1 MKIIASAVLAVVL
14 AAPSGGYAGENWDLA
29 SAWPAGNFH
38 VQNAMKFAQ
47 AVEKATNG
55 DVKITVHPGGALGL
69 KGPEMLVAVR
79 DGQVAMADIQMNQQV
94 GENRFWGIESLPYLA
109 TGYGELKKLQRHT
122 RPRFEELA
130 TQYGQKILYIV
141 PWPPQGVFSKA
152 AFDSAPAQLKGVKIR
167 TIDKNASDFFG
178 KIGAVPLQMPWG
190 DVVPAL
196 ATGAL
201 DAVATSSTSGV
212 DGKFW
217 EFLKYCNRLNWQMNS
232 QMVTVN
238 ARAWGKLKPAEQKT
252 IEALAKRMEGEF
264 WAVSEKEDEKNIAL
278 LSERGMKVAEPNP
291 ALKTTLNKIGSAMWD
306 DYASSTPMAKPVL
319 AAYRKEV
326 GK

>member
-1 MKIIASAVLAVVL
+1 MKRLGFALLAVAM
-14 AAPSGGYAGENWDLA
+14 AAPIARAEERWDLA

-38 VQNAMKFAQ
+38 VQNAMKFAE
-47 AVEKATNG
+47 AVKKATNG
-55 DVKITVHPGGALGL
+55 EVAITVHPGGSLGL

-94 GENRFWGIESLPYLA
+94 GEHRFWGVESLPYLA
-109 TGYGELKKLQRHT
+109 TGYDELKKLQRHT
-122 RPRFEELA
+122 RPQFDKLA
-130 TQYGQKILYIV
+130 QQFGQRILYIV
-141 PWPPQGVFSKA
+141 PWPPQSVFSKV
-152 AFDSAPAQLKGVKIR
+152 AFDSAPTQLKGVKIR

-217 EFLKYCNRLNWQMNS
+217 EFLAYCNRLNWQMNS
-232 QMVTVN
+232 QMVNVN
-238 ARAWGKLKPAEQKT
+238 LRVWAKLKPAQQKT
-252 IEALAKRMEGEF
+252 IEELARRMEGEF
-264 WAVSEKEDEKNIAL
+264 WAVSQKEDEKNIAL
-278 LSERGMKVAEPNP
+278 LQDKGMKVAQPT
-291 ALKTTLNKIGSAMWD
+291 ATLRTTLNKIGASMWD
-306 DYASSTPMAKPVL
+306 DYVRATPMAKPVL

>member
-1 MKIIASAVLAVVL
+1 MKTFAIALLAFAM
-14 AAPSGGYAGENWDLA
+14 AAPGARAGERWDLA

-38 VQNAMKFAQ
+38 VQNAMKFSQ
-47 AVEKATNG
+47 AVAKATNG
-55 DVKITVHPGGALGL
+55 DVQITVHPGGALGL

-79 DGQVAMADIQMNQQV
+79 DGQLAMADIQMNQQV

-109 TGYGELKKLQRHT
+109 TGYGELRKLQRHT
-122 RPRFEELA
+122 RPQFDKLA
-130 TQYGQKILYIV
+130 GQYGQKILYIV
-141 PWPPQGVFSKA
+141 PWPPQGVFSKV
-152 AFDSAPAQLKGVKIR
+152 AFDSAPSQLKGLKIR
-167 TIDKNASDFFG
+167 TIDKNGSDFFG

-201 DAVATSSTSGV
+201 DGVATSSTSGV

-217 EFLKYCNRLNWQMNS
+217 EFLAYCNRLNWQMNS
-232 QMVTVN
+232 QMVSVN
-238 ARAWGKLKPAEQKT
+238 LRAWNKLKPEQQKT
-252 IEALAKRMEGEF
+252 IEGLSRKMEGEF

-278 LSERGMKVAEPNP
+278 LTSRGMKVAEPSA
-291 ALKTTLNKIGSAMWD
+291 ALKATLNKIGAAMWD
-306 DYASSTPMAKPVL
+306 DYAASTPMAKPVL
-319 AAYRKEV
+319 SVYRKEV

>member
-1 MKIIASAVLAVVL
+1 MRKLGIAVALAV
-14 AAPSGGYAGENWDLA
+14 AAAGVQAEERWDLA
-29 SAWPAGNFH
+29 SAWPSGNFH
-38 VQNAMKFAQ
+38 VQNAMRFAE
-47 AVEKATNG
+47 AVAKATNG
-55 DVKITVHPGGALGL
+55 DVRITVHPGGALGL

-94 GENRFWGIESLPYLA
+94 GENPLWGIESLPYLA
-109 TGYGELKKLQRHT
+109 TGYEELRKLQKYT
-122 RPRFEELA
+122 RPEFEKLA
-130 TQYGQKILYIV
+130 GQYNQKILYIV
-141 PWPPQGVFSKA
+141 PWPPQGVFSKV
-152 AFDSAPAQLKGVKIR
+152 AFDAVPTQLKGVKIR
-167 TIDKNASDFFG
+167 TIDKNASDFFN

-217 EFLKYCNRLNWQMNS
+217 EFLAYCNRLNWQMNS

-238 ARAWGKLKPAEQKT
+238 LAAWKKAKPASQRT
-252 IEALAKRMEGEF
+252 IEALAKKMEGEF
-264 WAVSEKEDEKNIAL
+264 WTVSQGEDEKNIATL
-278 LSERGMKVAEPNP
+278 KGHGMKIAMPS
-291 ALKTTLNKIGSAMWD
+291 AQLKTTLNKIGAAMWD
-306 DYASSTPMAKPVL
+306 DYARASPGAKPVL
-319 AAYRKEV
+319 EAYRKEV

>member
-1 MKIIASAVLAVVL
+1 MKTLGFALLAFAM
-14 AAPSGGYAGENWDLA
+14 AAPGARAAERWDLA

-38 VQNAMKFAQ
+38 VQNAMKFAE
-47 AVEKATNG
+47 AVKKSTNG
-55 DVKITVHPGGALGL
+55 EVNITVHPGGALGL

-94 GENRFWGIESLPYLA
+94 GEHKFWGIESLPYLA
-109 TGYGELKKLQRHT
+109 TGYDELRKLQRHT
-122 RPRFEELA
+122 RPHFDKLA

-141 PWPPQGVFSKA
+141 PWPPQGVFSKV
-152 AFDSAPAQLKGVKIR
+152 AFDSAPTQLKGLKIR
-167 TIDKNASDFFG
+167 TIDKNASDFFN

-217 EFLKYCNRLNWQMNS
+217 EFLAYCNRLNWQMNS
-232 QMVTVN
+232 QMVSVN
-238 ARAWGKLKPAEQKT
+238 QRSWAKLKPAQQKA
-252 IEALAKRMEGEF
+252 IESLAKQMEGEF
-264 WAVSEKEDEKNIAL
+264 WAVSQKEDEKNIGL
-278 LSERGMKVAEPNP
+278 LTSRGMKVVSPN
-291 ALKTTLNKIGSAMWD
+291 ATLKTTLNKIGSAMWD
-306 DYASSTPMAKPVL
+306 EYATATPMAQPVL
-319 AAYRKEV
+319 SAYRKEV

>member
-1 MKIIASAVLAVVL
+1 MKTLGFALLAVAM
-14 AAPSGGYAGENWDLA
+14 AAPGARAAERWDLA

-38 VQNAMKFAQ
+38 VQNATKFAE
-47 AVEKATNG
+47 AVKKATNG
-55 DVKITVHPGGALGL
+55 EVNITVHPGGALGL

-94 GENRFWGIESLPYLA
+94 GEHKFWGIESLPYLA
-109 TGYGELKKLQRHT
+109 TGYDELKKLQRHT
-122 RPRFEELA
+122 RPQFDKLA
-130 TQYGQKILYIV
+130 GQFGQKILYIV
-141 PWPPQGVFSKA
+141 PWPPQGVFSKV
-152 AFDSAPAQLKGVKIR
+152 AFDSAPAQLKGLKIR

-217 EFLKYCNRLNWQMNS
+217 EFLAYCNRLNWQMNS
-232 QMVTVN
+232 QMVSVN
-238 ARAWGKLKPAEQKT
+238 ERSWKKLKPAQQKA
-252 IEALAKRMEGEF
+252 IEALAKQMEGEF
-264 WAVSEKEDEKNIAL
+264 WAVSQKEDEKNIGL
-278 LSERGMKVAEPNP
+278 LTSRGMKVISPSAQ
-291 ALKTTLNKIGSAMWD
+291 LKTTLNKIGSAMWD
-306 DYASSTPMAKPVL
+306 EYAAGTPMAKPVL
-319 AAYRKEV
+319 SAYRKEV

>member
-1 MKIIASAVLAVVL
+1 MKTFAIGLLAAAL
-14 AAPSGGYAGENWDLA
+14 AAPAAHAAERWDLA

-38 VQNAMKFAQ
+38 VQNAMKFAE
-47 AVEKATNG
+47 AVGKATNG
-55 DVKITVHPGGALGL
+55 EVRITVHPGGALGL
-69 KGPEMLVAVR
+69 KGPEKLVAVR

-94 GENRFWGIESLPYLA
+94 GEHRFWGVESLPYLA
-109 TGYGELKKLQRHT
+109 TGYDELKKLQRHT
-122 RPRFEELA
+122 RPHFDRLA

-152 AFDSAPAQLKGVKIR
+152 AFDSAPTQLKGVKIR

-217 EFLKYCNRLNWQMNS
+217 EFLAYCNRLNWQMNS
-232 QMVTVN
+232 QMVSVN
-238 ARAWGKLKPAEQKT
+238 SRSWAKLKPATQKA
-252 IEALAKRMEGEF
+252 IEALARRMEGEF
-264 WAVSEKEDEKNIAL
+264 WDVSRKEDEKNIAL
-278 LSERGMKVAEPNP
+278 LKSRGMKVAEPS
-291 ALKTTLNKIGSAMWD
+291 AKLRSTLNKIGSAMWD
-306 DYASSTPMAKPVL
+306 DYAAATPMAKPVL
-319 AAYRKEV
+319 EAYRKEV

>member
-1 MKIIASAVLAVVL
+1 MKTFGIALLAFAM
-14 AAPSGGYAGENWDLA
+14 AAPAARAAERWDLA

-38 VQNAMKFAQ
+38 VQNAMKFAE
-47 AVEKATNG
+47 AVGKATNG
-55 DVKITVHPGGALGL
+55 EVQITVHPGGSLGL
-69 KGPEMLVAVR
+69 KGPEKLVAVR
-79 DGQVAMADIQMNQQV
+79 DGQVALADIQMNQQV
-94 GENRFWGIESLPYLA
+94 GEHRFWGVESLPYLA
-109 TGYGELKKLQRHT
+109 TGYDELKKLQRHT
-122 RPRFEELA
+122 RPHFERLA

-141 PWPPQGVFSKA
+141 PWPPQGVFSKV
-152 AFDSAPAQLKGVKIR
+152 AFDSAPTQLKGVKIR

-217 EFLKYCNRLNWQMNS
+217 EFLAYCNRLNWQMNS
-232 QMVTVN
+232 QMVSVN
-238 ARAWGKLKPAEQKT
+238 SRAWGKLKPATQKS
-252 IEALAKRMEGEF
+252 IEALAKKMEGEF
-264 WAVSEKEDEKNIAL
+264 WDVSRKEDEKNIAL
-278 LSERGMKVAEPNP
+278 LKSRGMKVAEPT
-291 ALKTTLNKIGSAMWD
+291 AQLRTTLNRIGSAMWD
-306 DYASSTPMAKPVL
+306 DYAALTPMAKPVL
-319 AAYRKEV
+319 DAYRKEV